1 MLFKLTVKNVLQRP
15 LRYLLTSFA
24 IVFSV
29 AVVSAVF
36 IFTGGLRTTFDQLA
50 TNIESGYDISVQ
62 PNIEFGDGFI
72 VPTVPLETF
81 DLIEGVEGIAE
92 LSPRVVGFGVVAVD
106 ADGVPSISQGCLL
119 YTSPSPR
126 DQRGSRMPSSA

>member
-1 MLFKLTVKNVLQRP
+1 MSDSTTVFVEHQDAMVSKSNSVARVLLKLTLKNLVQRP

-29 AVVSAVF
+29 AAVSAVF

-62 PNIEFGDGFI
+62 PNVQFGDGFVI
-72 VPTVPLETF
+72 PTVPLE
-81 DLIEGVEGIAE
+81 IADPV
-92 LSPRVVGFGVVAVD
+92 S
-106 ADGVPSISQGCLL
+106 
-119 YTSPSPR
+119 YTHLTLPTK
-126 DQRGSRMPSSA
+126 A